1 MLSLNRMKNICG
13 YIFSAAI
20 LLMLIQPLTGQDTLR
35 TYGPRIGI
43 DLARFAYIFA
53 DPSEIGAEFSV
64 DFEVYK
70 NIYPVFEIGYSHISE
85 SEDLYDYTLGGTY
98 ARAGVDYN
106 LLPMKDRSMHH
117 TMTLGFRYG
126 ASIFSHNAENIIIP
140 SDYWG
145 DFIIDSYENSL
156 VGHWIEL
163 VGGIKTEVASNL
175 FLGWAV
181 RYKILLNPEMDP
193 LVPPQLVPGYGS
205 GTVARGFGFTYSVS
219 YKIPL
224 LKR

>member
-1 MLSLNRMKNICG
+1 MKNIFG
-13 YIFSAAI
+13 YIFKTAI
-20 LLMLIQPLTGQDTLR
+20 LLLLIQPMEGQDTLR

-43 DLARFAYIFA
+43 DVARFAYIFA

-64 DFEVYK
+64 DVEVYK
-70 NIYPVFEIGYSHISE
+70 NLYPVFEIGYSHISE
-85 SEDLYDYTLGGTY
+85 SKDLLDYTSGGTY

-106 LLPMKDRSMHH
+106 LMPMKDRSIHH
-117 TMTLGFRYG
+117 SITAGFRYG
-126 ASIFSHNAENIIIP
+126 VSLFGHRAENVLIP

-145 DFIIDSYENSL
+145 NYIMDSYENNL
-156 VGHWIEL
+156 VGNWIEL
-163 VGGIKTEVASNL
+163 VGGIKAEVASNL

-193 LVPPQLVPGYGS
+193 LVTPWIVPGYGS
-205 GTVARGFGFTYSVS
+205 AMANRGFGLTYSVS

>member
-1 MLSLNRMKNICG
+1 MKNISG
-13 YIFSAAI
+13 YIFKASI

-43 DLARFAYIFA
+43 DLARFGYIFA

-64 DFEVYK
+64 DVEVYK
-70 NIYPVFEIGYSHISE
+70 NLYPVFEIGYGHLSE
-85 SEDLYDYTLGGTY
+85 KSDLFDYASGGSY
-98 ARAGVDYN
+98 ARAGLDYN
-106 LLPMKDRSMHH
+106 LMTIKDRSVHH
-117 TMTLGFRYG
+117 SITAGFRYG
-126 ASIFSHNAENIIIP
+126 ISVFTHHAENAIIP
-140 SDYWG
+140 SNYWG
-145 DFIIDSYENSL
+145 DYIMDSYEKNL
-156 VGHWIEL
+156 VGNWLEL
-163 VGGIKTEVASNL
+163 VGGVKAEVASNF

-193 LVPPQLVPGYGS
+193 LMKPRIVPGYGS
-205 GTVARGFGFTYSVS
+205 ARENRGFGLTYSVS

>member
-1 MLSLNRMKNICG
+1 MLSLNRMKNIFG

-20 LLMLIQPLTGQDTLR
+20 LLILIQPLTGQDTLR

-70 NIYPVFEIGYSHISE
+70 NTYPVFEIGYSHISE

-117 TMTLGFRYG
+117 TMTVGFRYG
-126 ASIFSHNAENIIIP
+126 VSIFSHRAENVIIP

-145 DFIIDSYENSL
+145 DFIMDSYENSL
-156 VGHWIEL
+156 VGHW
-163 VGGIKTEVASNL
+163 
-175 FLGWAV
+175 
-181 RYKILLNPEMDP
+181 
-193 LVPPQLVPGYGS
+193 
-205 GTVARGFGFTYSVS
+205 VS
-219 YKIPL
+219 IAITIPS
-224 LKR
+224 